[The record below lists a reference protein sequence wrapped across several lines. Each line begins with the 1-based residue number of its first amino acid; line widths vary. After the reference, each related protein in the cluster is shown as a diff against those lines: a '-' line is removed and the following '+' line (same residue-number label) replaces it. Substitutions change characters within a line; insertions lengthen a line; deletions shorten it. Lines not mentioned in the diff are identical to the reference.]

1 MDLRGEYRIPASR
14 ERVWEMLNDPD
25 VLRACIPGCES
36 LEPTDDGFAATVNA
50 KIGPIKAK
58 FKGSVAIEDSDPPH
72 GYALVGEGKGG
83 VAGFAKG
90 RADVKLREDG
100 DETVLNYEADAKVGG
115 KIAQLGSRLIDST
128 VKKLADKFF
137 GDFSEMAGGKMP
149 EKVSMGTT
157 VSGDPAVMEA
167 ADDAPSPKTT
177 SPGTS
182 TPLGEPAAAST
193 PAPPAPEVPAREPA
207 GTDAPEAV
215 MAAAQHDERATM
227 SSDPNLSDAPLA
239 TPPIVGPGNGSENSS
254 NAMLMGS
261 PLIWGL
267 LALAVLV
274 SLILIF

>member
-1 MDLRGEYRIPASR
+1 MDLRGEYRIPAKR

-25 VLRACIPGCES
+25 VLRASIPGCES
-36 LEPTDDGFAATVNA
+36 LEPTDEGFAATVNA

-58 FKGSVAIEDSDPPH
+58 FKGTVAIEDANPPQ

-90 RADVKLREDG
+90 RADVTLREEG

-128 VKKLADKFF
+128 VKKLADQFF
-137 GDFSEMAGGKMP
+137 GNFSEMAGGKKP
-149 EKVSMGTT
+149 EKVSPGTT
-157 VSGDPAVMEA
+157 VRGEPTEMEGAEPVSAAPEPAVEA
-167 ADDAPSPKTT
+167 A
-177 SPGTS
+177 
-182 TPLGEPAAAST
+182 PAAAAAERPSV
-193 PAPPAPEVPAREPA
+193 AAEAAPEPQ

-215 MAAAQHDERATM
+215 MAAARHEESAVM
-227 SSDPNLSDAPLA
+227 SPDPNLSDAPLA
-239 TPPIVGPGNGSENSS
+239 TPPIVGPGDGSERPS
-254 NAMLMGS
+254 NAMLIGS

-274 SLILIF
+274 FLILIF